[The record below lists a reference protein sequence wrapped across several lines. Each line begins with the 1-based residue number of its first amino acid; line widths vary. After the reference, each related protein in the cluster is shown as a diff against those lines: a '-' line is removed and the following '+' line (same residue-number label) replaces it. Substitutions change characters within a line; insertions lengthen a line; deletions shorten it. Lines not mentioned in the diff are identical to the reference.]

1 MCQLE
6 YYHIAERLHNIKL
19 DIKDLRENSTTTS
32 IQEKIQI
39 LKKTNQLLREQN
51 KLLTLR
57 QEALAVRQKLS
68 A

>member
-6 YYHIAERLHNIKL
+6 YYHIAERLNNIKL
-19 DIKDLRENSTTTS
+19 DIKDLRENPATS
-32 IQEKIQI
+32 IMEKIQI

-57 QEALAVRQKLS
+57 QEALSSRRRKIA
-68 A
+68 

>member
-6 YYHIAERLHNIKL
+6 YYHIAERLNNIKL
-19 DIKDLRENSTTTS
+19 DLKDLRENSTTC

-39 LKKTNQLLREQN
+39 LKRTNQLLREQN

-57 QEALAVRQKLS
+57 QNSLLERQQRI